1 MTTTPQDLNN
11 TNAPIVSTSPYG
23 TGKNSTQPTVKDGT
37 PITALWFNQFMNGTA
52 VSLLRAAGIIPN
64 SVVDNADISQISQ
77 AIQSAI
83 AKGNLVN
90 DISTQE
96 NIIVLSSFRD
106 AANGYNLTHPIAVLQ
121 DKQQFRFVAT
131 FTNTSTSVT
140 LKGSQNL
147 QAKQIINVQSGD
159 ISAGTLYIATYSGN
173 DTTGTFEIRPEV
185 FAAIQ
190 DNILD
195 NGDFVIAQRG
205 TNFTAATTFTN
216 ADGNYTLDR
225 FKVIDSRAGSDVV
238 DISQTKLASELPA
251 EARAAIT
258 FTHQRQNEQAGL
270 VQYLDYDTTRTLLNK
285 DLSLS
290 FEIYNSDSVTRNFR
304 AAILSW
310 QGTADD
316 MPNDPV
322 STWQTAA
329 NLGFATNFTTENTT
343 TTLTANATSWNRFTI
358 NGVNIDTASTNNLAI
373 AIWTDETM
381 ANGYEWRATKIKLE
395 QSNIATTWKAKA
407 VNEEQSNCAL
417 FVSTSFKNGII
428 NSLANTLNFSS
439 KANSA
444 FLLTNPTIQFQC
456 KMRVPPV
463 VTTFSPISQAANKM
477 ARYDLGSAYLAD
489 EDVFYTLIS
498 DQRVEISG
506 NGTLPLNDFFYRLHY
521 FASADL

>member
-1 MTTTPQDLNN
+1 MATTPQDLNN
-11 TNAPIVSTSPYG
+11 TVAPVTATSPYG
-23 TGKNSTQPTVKDGT
+23 TGKNATQPTTQDGT

-147 QAKQIINVQSGD
+147 QAKQIVNLKAGD

-195 NGDFVIAQRG
+195 NGDFIIAQRG

-258 FTHQRQNEQAGL
+258 LTHQRQNEQAGL
-270 VQYLDYDTTRTLLNK
+270 VQYIDYDTTRTLLNK

-322 STWQTAA
+322 ATWQTAG
-329 NLGFATNFTTENTT
+329 NLGFATGFTIENTT
-343 TTLTANATSWNRFTI
+343 TALVANATAWNRFTI
-358 NGVNIDTASTNNLAI
+358 NGVNLDTASTNNLAI
-373 AIWTDETM
+373 VIWTDESI
-381 ANGYEWRATKIKLE
+381 ANGDEWRATKIKLE
-395 QSNIATTWKAKA
+395 QSAVATAWKAKA
-407 VNEEQSNCAL
+407 IADEENNCYKYASAS
-417 FVSTSFKNGII
+417 FSDGVISTA
-428 NSLANTLNFSS
+428 NSLNFSS

-444 FLLTNPTIQFQC
+444 FLLTNPTIKFQC

-463 VTTFSPISQAANKM
+463 VVAYSPVSQAKNKM
-477 ARYDLGSAYLAD
+477 ARHDLSSSYITDDTVIYIVVGNNSA
-489 EDVFYTLIS
+489 
-498 DQRVEISG
+498 EISG
-506 NGTLPLNDFFYRLHY
+506 NGTLPLNNYFYRVHY
-521 FASADL
+521 FASSDL